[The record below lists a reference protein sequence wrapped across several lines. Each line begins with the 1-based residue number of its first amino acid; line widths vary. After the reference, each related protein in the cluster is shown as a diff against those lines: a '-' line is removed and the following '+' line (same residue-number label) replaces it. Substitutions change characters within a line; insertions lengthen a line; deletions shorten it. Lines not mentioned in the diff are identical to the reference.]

1 MLLLT
6 IYHKKNLQIKLD
18 PEINS
23 VHMKKIYTTLVFAL
37 FAIIASAQIDRSVM
51 PKAGPAPEINL
62 KEPQRFELKNGLKV
76 LVVENHKLP
85 RVSIQL
91 RIDNPPIAE
100 GNKAG
105 VSSFASSLLGNG
117 SKTISKD
124 DFNEEVDF
132 LGARISFGSQSAFA
146 SSLSKYFPRIL
157 ELMADAA
164 INPNF
169 TQEEFD
175 KEKEKILTG
184 LKSQEKDVASIANR
198 AQSALAYGKDHPYG
212 EFTTPETINNIS
224 LADVQKFYSN
234 YFVPANAYLIVIG
247 DVNLKEV
254 EKLVKKNF
262 ISWTKA
268 TPPSFQFSKPSDV
281 QYTQINF
288 IDVPNAVQSEIAVE
302 SLVDLKMS
310 DTDYFP
316 ALITNQILGGGGEG
330 RLFLNLREDKG
341 YTYGAYSSIGNDKY
355 APSRFRATAQ
365 VRNAVTD
372 SSVVEI
378 LKEIDKIRTEPV
390 SADDLKNTKAKYIG
404 RFIMALERPETIAG
418 YALNIETE
426 NLPKDYYKTY
436 LERINAV
443 SIDDVQK
450 AAQKYFS
457 ADNARIVVAGK
468 GSDVLGNLEKVTFK
482 GKAVPVKYYDK
493 MVNATEKP
501 NYDSAIPDGISAQ
514 TVVDNYFKA
523 IGGKDKV
530 NEITSLIL
538 VYEGSAMG
546 AKIKT
551 EEKRTADKYAMTMF
565 MNDAEIQGVIAKG
578 DELFMKQGANKMP
591 LPPSMV
597 NDMKNALGIFP
608 EQTFLKSGI
617 AKLAGIEDVDGVKA
631 YKIDVPGEV
640 VSASYYYDVET
651 GLKIKEVSVTN
662 MNGQTQTQEALLK
675 DYQEI
680 DGIKFPSLKLGSVG
694 PQKIE
699 SKLISATINK
709 GVSEADFE

>member
-1 MLLLT
+1 
-6 IYHKKNLQIKLD
+6 
-18 PEINS
+18 
-23 VHMKKIYTTLVFAL
+23 MKKIYITLVLVL
-37 FAIIASAQIDRSVM
+37 FTLIASAQIDRSVM

-100 GNKAG
+100 GDKAG
-105 VSSFASSLLGNG
+105 VSSFVSSLLGNG

-146 SSLSKYFPRIL
+146 SSLSKYFPRII

-198 AQSALAYGKDHPYG
+198 AQSALAYGKNHPYG
-212 EFTTPETINNIS
+212 EFTTPETVNNIT

-247 DVNLKEV
+247 DVNLKDV

-262 ISWTKA
+262 TAWTKA

-310 DTDYFP
+310 DADYLP
-316 ALITNQILGGGGEG
+316 ALISNQILGGGGEG

-341 YTYGAYSSIGNDKY
+341 YTYGSYSSIGDDKY

-378 LKEIDKIRTEPV
+378 LKEIDKIKTEPV

-457 ADNARIVVAGK
+457 TDKARIVVAGK
-468 GSDVLGNLEKVTFK
+468 GSEVLENLEKVTFK
-482 GKAVPVKYYDK
+482 GKTVPVKYYDK
-493 MVNATEKP
+493 MVNDAEKP
-501 NYDSAIPDGISAQ
+501 NYDAVVPEGISAQ
-514 TVVDNYFKA
+514 TVIDNYIKA
-523 IGGKDKV
+523 IGGKEK
-530 NEITSLIL
+530 L
-538 VYEGSAMG
+538 MG
-546 AKIKT
+546 VSS
-551 EEKRTADKYAMTMF
+551 YAMTAE
-565 MNDAEIQGVIAKG
+565 AEIQGMKLNLEIKKTTSDQFMQDVKMMG
-578 DELFMKQGANKMP
+578 NSMSKQVLDGNSGYMVMQGQRKDLDETEIEKIKSEAAPFAELTY
-591 LPPSMV
+591 
-597 NDMKNALGIFP
+597 KNSDISL
-608 EQTFLKSGI
+608 E
-617 AKLAGIEDVDGVKA
+617 GIEDIDGKKA
-631 YKIDVPGEV
+631 YKIK
-640 VSASYYYDVET
+640 VSNEKSSFYDVTT
-651 GLKIKEVSVTN
+651 GLKLQDVVTVN
-662 MNGQTQTQEALLK
+662 MNGQSMSSTFNFSDYKEVSGILFPFILTQ
-675 DYQEI
+675 
-680 DGIKFPSLKLGSVG
+680 SMG
-694 PQKIE
+694 PQKVDFTVKSIMVNE
-699 SKLISATINK
+699 
-709 GVSEADFE
+709 GVTDADFE

>member
-1 MLLLT
+1 
-6 IYHKKNLQIKLD
+6 
-18 PEINS
+18 
-23 VHMKKIYTTLVFAL
+23 MKKIFTTVVFAF
-37 FAIIASAQIDRSVM
+37 FALLTSAQIDRSVM
-51 PKAGPAPEINL
+51 PKSGPAPEINL

-100 GNKAG
+100 GDKAG
-105 VSSFASSLLGNG
+105 VSSFVSSLLGNG
-117 SKTISKD
+117 SKTITKD
-124 DFNEEVDF
+124 AFNEEVDF
-132 LGARISFGSQSAFA
+132 LGARINFGSQSAFA

-184 LKSQEKDVASIANR
+184 LKSEEKNVASIASR

-212 EFTTPETINNIS
+212 EFTTPETVNNIT
-224 LADVQKFYSN
+224 LADVQKFYAN

-262 ISWTKA
+262 TPWTKA
-268 TPPSFQFSKPSDV
+268 TPPSFQFSKPSDA

-310 DTDYFP
+310 DADYFP

-341 YTYGAYSSIGNDKY
+341 YTYGSYSSIGNDKY

-378 LKEIDKIRTEPV
+378 LKEIDKIRTTPV

-443 SIDDVQK
+443 TIADVQK
-450 AAQKYFS
+450 AAQKYFTTEK
-457 ADNARIVVAGK
+457 ARIVVAGK
-468 GSDVLGNLEKVTFK
+468 GSEVLENLEKVSFN

-501 NYDSAIPDGISAQ
+501 NYDAAIPEGVSAQ
-514 TVVDNYFKA
+514 TVIDKYIEA
-523 IGGKDKV
+523 IGGKDKLAGV
-530 NEITSLIL
+530 SMYAMSAEAEVQGMKLNLEIKKTTNGQFMQD
-538 VYEGSAMG
+538 VQMMG
-546 AKIKT
+546 NSMSKQVLDGDSGYMVMQGQRKDLDATEIAKIK
-551 EEKRTADKYAMTMF
+551 
-565 MNDAEIQGVIAKG
+565 AESAPFA
-578 DELFMKQGANKMP
+578 ELNY
-591 LPPSMV
+591 SS
-597 NDMKNALGIFP
+597 NAISL
-608 EQTFLKSGI
+608 E
-617 AKLAGIEDVDGVKA
+617 GIEELDGKKA
-631 YKIDVPGEV
+631 YKVK
-640 VSASYYYDVET
+640 VSDEKVSFYDVAT
-651 GLKIKEVSVTN
+651 GLKLQDVVTAE
-662 MNGQTQTQEALLK
+662 MNGQKMSSTFNFSEYKEVGNILFPFTLTQ
-675 DYQEI
+675 
-680 DGIKFPSLKLGSVG
+680 SMG
-694 PQKIE
+694 PQKIDFIVKSIKVNE
-699 SKLISATINK
+699 
-709 GVSEADFE
+709 GVSDADFE